1 VEDGGGWRYQK
12 KQGTI
17 FIKMGIGV
25 PVEANSVII

>member
-1 VEDGGGWRYQK
+1 METDGGIKK
-12 KQGTI
+12 KQRTI